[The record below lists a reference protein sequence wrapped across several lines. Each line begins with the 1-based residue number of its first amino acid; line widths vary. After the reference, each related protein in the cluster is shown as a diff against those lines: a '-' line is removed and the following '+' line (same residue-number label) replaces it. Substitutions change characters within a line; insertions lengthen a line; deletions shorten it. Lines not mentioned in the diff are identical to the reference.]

1 MIATTLEM
9 QNEAIRRI
17 KTLIKKLNL
26 NAKVLEY
33 FKDGKKYYS
42 YLTGGGFLGSVDT
55 IQYDE
60 DYEKAV
66 KWFEKKY
73 SNLLVYHVI
82 ETIISNKKLLSF
94 LYVGNKKESWKM
106 ERLQSDN
113 GIMSYVFNLNSP
125 ELSEFGYITID
136 KFGNSGALVRTD
148 IYR

>member
-9 QNEAIRRI
+9 QNEAISRI
-17 KTLIKKLNL
+17 KILIKKLNL
-26 NAKVLEY
+26 NANILEY

-73 SNLLVYHVI
+73 SNSKVFYIILLFFHFVFVFNSFCSCKYCFCL
-82 ETIISNKKLLSF
+82 SN
-94 LYVGNKKESWKM
+94 GT
-106 ERLQSDN
+106 
-113 GIMSYVFNLNSP
+113 YVFSVFSNA
-125 ELSEFGYITID
+125 LSNND
-136 KFGNSGALVRTD
+136 KK
-148 IYR
+148 